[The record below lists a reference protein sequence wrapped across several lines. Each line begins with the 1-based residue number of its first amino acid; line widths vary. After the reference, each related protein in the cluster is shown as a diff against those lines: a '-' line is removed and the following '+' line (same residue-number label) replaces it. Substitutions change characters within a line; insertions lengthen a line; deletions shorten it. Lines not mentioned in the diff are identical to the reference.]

1 MIIHSYESSLRAEA
15 CIEYIKG
22 LDVVGYWDQILLLP
36 IPTSRDNCTILNTKV
51 DINSL
56 IPHINDKTFVS
67 GYGLGEVFITEA
79 RERGGTVVD
88 LALEED
94 FLLENA
100 RLTALATV
108 GILLGSTRLSPEDLR
123 LGIVGYG
130 RIGKQLVNLFLYLGA
145 EVRVFTSR
153 PSTRLDLC
161 EYGVASAMST
171 TDADLSGLDL
181 LINTAPATIFTPQS
195 IPSGLRIIDLA
206 SGDNFPGVEVEKY
219 PSVPARMFPFS
230 AGRVW
235 GRAIGKYLINNL

>member
-1 MIIHSYESSLRAEA
+1 MIHSYENSLRAEA
-15 CIEYIKG
+15 CIEYLNE
-22 LDVVGYWDQILLLP
+22 LDGIGKWENIILLP
-36 IPTSRDNCTILNTKV
+36 IPTSRDNHTILNTKV

-56 IPHINDKTFVS
+56 ILHINDKTFVS
-67 GYGLGEVFITEA
+67 GYGLEKSFVGEA

-88 LALEED
+88 LACEEG

-108 GILLGSTRLSPEDLR
+108 GILLGSTKVSTEDIR
-123 LGIVGYG
+123 LGVVGYG

-161 EYGVASAMST
+161 EYGIASAMSS

-181 LINTAPATIFTPQS
+181 IINTAPAPIFTADV
-195 IPSGLRIIDLA
+195 IPPGLRIIDLA
-206 SGDNFPGVEVEKY
+206 SGDNFRGIEVEKY
-219 PSVPARMFPFS
+219 PSVPAKMFPVS
-230 AGRVW
+230 AGRAW
-235 GRAIGKYLINNL
+235 GRAIEKYLINNL

>member
-1 MIIHSYESSLRAEA
+1 MMIHSYENSLRAEA
-15 CIEYIKG
+15 CVEYIKG
-22 LDVVGYWDQILLLP
+22 LEGVEKWGDIVLLP

-56 IPHINDKTFVS
+56 IPYIDDKTFVS
-67 GYGLGEVFITEA
+67 GYALGETFVSEA
-79 RERGGTVVD
+79 RERGGTVID

-94 FLLENA
+94 FLLLNA

-108 GILLGSTRLSPEDLR
+108 GILLGSTKLSPEEMR
-123 LGIVGYG
+123 IGVVGYG

-145 EVRVFTSR
+145 EVQVFTSR

-161 EYGVASAMST
+161 EYGVASAMSS

-181 LINTAPATIFTPQS
+181 LINTAPATIFAPDS
-195 IPSGLRIIDLA
+195 IPAGLRVIDLA
-206 SGDNFPGVEVEKY
+206 TGDNFHGVEVEKY
-219 PSVPARMFPFS
+219 PSIPAKMFPVS

-235 GRAIGKYLINNL
+235 GKSIGKYLVNNL

>member
-1 MIIHSYESSLRAEA
+1 MIHSYESSLRAEA

-22 LDVVGYWDQILLLP
+22 LEGVEKWDSIILLP
-36 IPTSRDNCTILNTKV
+36 IPTSRDNRTILNTKV

-67 GYGLGEVFITEA
+67 GYGLGEAFIAEA

-88 LALEED
+88 LAGEED
-94 FLLENA
+94 FLLANA

-108 GILLGSTRLSPEDLR
+108 GILLCSTKVSPEDLQ
-123 LGIVGYG
+123 LGVVGYG

-153 PSTRLDLC
+153 PGTRLDLC
-161 EYGVASAMST
+161 ECGVASAMSS
-171 TDADLSGLDL
+171 TDADLAGLDL
-181 LINTAPATIFTPQS
+181 LINTAPATIFSPDS
-195 IPSGLRIIDLA
+195 IPAGLRIIDLA
-206 SGDNFPGVEVEKY
+206 SGDNFLGVEVEKY
-219 PSVPARMFPFS
+219 PSVPAKMFPVS